1 MIIINIIYSI
11 NYNMIKSKMRI
22 LYIVLFNSGN
32 SRDMFLASLLGLV
45 QDYNGILQKLE
56 TIKEYLSWV
65 SNLEIKLIKTE
76 YSGIKLNQS
85 KINLKENKTHRTT
98 KTVKNSLN
106 EFLLSSKI
114 LMQQRIMRII
124 CRISLV
130 TFSAQ
135 AILFL

>member
-1 MIIINIIYSI
+1 
-11 NYNMIKSKMRI
+11 MRV
-22 LYIVLFNSGN
+22 LYLDLDNSGI
-32 SRDMFLASLLGLV
+32 SGDMLLASLLGLV
-45 QDYNGILQKLE
+45 PDRSVILQKLE
-56 TIKEYLSWV
+56 SLKNYLSGV
-65 SNLEIKLIKTE
+65 SRLEIKLLKTE